1 MKDRLGTIRDRLGGL
16 AGRGEIGGDGL
27 DLCLDVV
34 RLGRGNDVEQPHLLD
49 RLAGEHAVL
58 AESLGELSADHP
70 GCAGDQDMHFA
81 APLLTYGRPAACV
94 PFSSPRLT
102 FCLPFASKFSGASQR
117 SKAALRLSHSQSS
130 IE

>member
-1 MKDRLGTIRDRLGGL
+1 MKDRLATIRDRLGGL

-34 RLGRGNDVEQPHLLD
+34 RRGRGNDVEQPHLLD

-70 GCAGDQDMHFA
+70 GRAGDQDMHFA
-81 APLLTYGRPAACV
+81 TPLLTLWSASRLCTVQLAEAHLLLAVHIEILRREPALEG
-94 PFSSPRLT
+94 S
-102 FCLPFASKFSGASQR
+102 
-117 SKAALRLSHSQSS
+117 
-130 IE
+130 